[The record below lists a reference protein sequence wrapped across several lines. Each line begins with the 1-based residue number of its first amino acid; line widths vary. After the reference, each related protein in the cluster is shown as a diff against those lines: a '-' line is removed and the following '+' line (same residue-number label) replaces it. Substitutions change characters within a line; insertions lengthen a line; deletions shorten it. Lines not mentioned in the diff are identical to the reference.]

1 MDLEQFLEPL
11 GEPGPAGVDLYEA
24 GEIMSLDML
33 AKWGTAEDEPDWI
46 ELQSACLD
54 ALAKSRDLR
63 PAAYLA
69 AALLHTGG
77 LRDFCAAMALM
88 RGLVEGLWDD
98 VYPPLDEDGDAMER
112 ASAVFNLTNY
122 YKVLRP
128 LRTAPL
134 VDDKRAGRF
143 SLLDVEMAQGRTE
156 PPADHEGEIP
166 RLDVVD
172 GALQAMDAEERRRLH
187 ASVQQALDDAAAM
200 ESVFREKVGAEQAP
214 DLERLKDRLRRI
226 AQVLGQHLQEDA
238 MSNPESPVAQADSAT
253 APAEAASPPAT
264 GVAAGGGGEIRS
276 RQDAVAAMDR
286 ISAYFRAHEPSSPV
300 PLLMAR
306 AKRLVDMDFLDILQ
320 DVAPDAVEQV
330 RKLGGVSVD

>member
-1 MDLEQFLEPL
+1 
-11 GEPGPAGVDLYEA
+11 
-24 GEIMSLDML
+24 
-33 AKWGTAEDEPDWI
+33 
-46 ELQSACLD
+46 
-54 ALAKSRDLR
+54 
-63 PAAYLA
+63 YLA

-77 LRDFCAAMALM
+77 LRDFSAAMALM
-88 RGLVEGLWDD
+88 RGLVEAFWDD

-112 ASAVFNLTNY
+112 ASAVFNLTNFH
-122 YKVLRP
+122 KVLRP

-134 VDDKRAGRF
+134 VNDKRAGRF
-143 SLLDVEMAQGRTE
+143 SLLDVELAQGRAE

-172 GALQAMDAEERRRLH
+172 GALQAMDAEERRDLH
-187 ASVQQALDDAAAM
+187 AVMKQALDDAAAI

-214 DLERLKDRLRRI
+214 DLGRLKDGLHRI
-226 AQVLGQHLQEDA
+226 VQVLAQYLQEEA
-238 MSNPESPVAQADSAT
+238 MSNSESPAAQADSAT
-253 APAEAASPPAT
+253 VPAEAASPPPA
-264 GVAAGGGGEIRS
+264 GAVAGSGGEIRS

-320 DVAPDAVEQV
+320 DIAPDAVEQV
-330 RKLGGVSVD
+330 RKLGGVSAD